1 MSNNSNPNYFR
12 LGVFVLA
19 AIGVLV
25 TVILIFGSGK
35 FFKKSFYLETYIK
48 QSVTGLDA
56 GASVRFRGV
65 KIGQVTT
72 IGLTGDSY
80 EKKLPFDQ
88 RKQYVV
94 VRMKIFGEE
103 LTEEQLAYFVKE
115 NLRARVRSMG
125 ITGVNYIELDFVSNA
140 ADYPPL
146 PYDWEPEYPVLPS
159 MPNQQDEII
168 SGIQK
173 FIASANE
180 MNIDNTQKKLD
191 QVLVSLN
198 KMMVGDGKD
207 NEGFIRSVKDLNI
220 LLARIT
226 HVTDKDQLNILM
238 RELVGAM
245 TSLQQTVTS
254 IQGNTASTVENLK
267 QTSENLNELSRI
279 ASQSP
284 ASLIWGEPPPKI
296 VLPMNG
302 TQNGTQSPSGAQ
314 K

>member
-25 TVILIFGSGK
+25 AVILVFGSGK

-48 QSVTGLDA
+48 QSVTGLDS
-56 GASVRFRGV
+56 GAAVRFRGV

-72 IGLTGDSY
+72 IGLSGDSY

-103 LTEEQLAYFVKE
+103 LTEDQLSHFVKE
-115 NLRARVRSMG
+115 NLRARVKSMG
-125 ITGVNYIELDFVSNA
+125 ITGVNYIEFDFVSSA
-140 ADYPPL
+140 AEHPPL
-146 PYDWEPEYPVLPS
+146 PYNWEPEYPVLPS
-159 MPNQQDEII
+159 MPNQADEII

-173 FIASANE
+173 FIDSANQ

-191 QVLVSLN
+191 EVLVSLN
-198 KMMVGDGKD
+198 KMMVGDGKG
-207 NEGFIRSVKDLNI
+207 NEGFIRSVKDLNV
-220 LLARIT
+220 LLNRMA
-226 HVTDKDQLNILM
+226 HVTDKDQLDILM

-245 TSLQQTVTS
+245 TSLRQTVTS
-254 IQGNTASTVENLK
+254 IQGDTASTIENLK

-302 TQNGTQSPSGAQ
+302 TQSPSGAQ

>member
-25 TVILIFGSGK
+25 AVILIFGSGK

-48 QSVTGLDA
+48 QSVTGLDS
-56 GASVRFRGV
+56 GAAVRFRGV
-65 KIGQVTT
+65 KIGQVTS

-80 EKKLPFDQ
+80 EKNLPFDK
-88 RKQYVV
+88 RRQYVV

-103 LTEEQLAYFVKE
+103 LTEEQLNHFIKD
-115 NLRARVRSMG
+115 NMRARVKSMG
-125 ITGVNYIELDFVSNA
+125 ITGVNYIEFDFVSSA
-140 ADYPPL
+140 VDYPTL
-146 PYDWEPEYPVLPS
+146 PYNWEPEYPVLPS
-159 MPNQQDEII
+159 MPNQTDEII

-173 FIASANE
+173 FIDSANQ
-180 MNIDNTQKKLD
+180 MNIESTQKKVD
-191 QVLVSLN
+191 EVLVSLN
-198 KMMVGDGKD
+198 TMMIGDGKG
-207 NEGFIRSVKDLNI
+207 NEGFIRSVKELNV
-220 LLARIT
+220 LLARIAK
-226 HVTDKDQLNILM
+226 VTDKDELNILM
-238 RELVGAM
+238 RELVGAV
-245 TSLQQTVTS
+245 TSLRQTITS
-254 IQGNTASTVENLK
+254 VQGDTTSTMENLK

-284 ASLIWGEPPPKI
+284 ASLLWAEPPPKI

-302 TQNGTQSPSGAQ
+302 TQSQSGAQ